1 MDFVDNLKWQ
11 RWRGTCSFAED
22 IWKLIDRIVN
32 FRLRHFSRRSRDSQS
47 MEQNKLDSSLREA
60 TINGG
65 THLVMSREQSFR
77 GSRPLVTFGPK
88 DWASQIVRGK
98 LEILEAC
105 RHHIPNLRCLLLEG
119 SLCSASSNGLQFSP
133 GPFVKIQ
140 LVVALRNDKQE
151 LFDCRLVAAGNQ
163 QCKVNGGR
171 SVIKAEVKPAGSM
184 YLAETLAIDCSG
196 DELGSFTR
204 NFVFLLPASIP
215 TEYLI
220 SLEFRAV
227 TGELLDDIQLQ
238 VLTHYQQTSLFDF
251 CDGHSL
257 LSVELPCPKKELV
270 GILGTPEAQKIVSYF
285 QELVENGAERCF
297 RRDQLRLFQT
307 IGELSHSEALLQDLQ
322 LAVKLEESLMLYQ
335 MGDYERCKQ
344 LGESICLHA
353 NTYHSPNYNSI
364 AGTAKCTI
372 SSAYKMERNF
382 TKAEELLDSSTE
394 LLESVVPGE
403 ETAINRTCLAALLS
417 EKGTVEGIT
426 EQEKKKLKKA
436 LKDAMLHYR
445 HQLNKT
451 QRRNANS
458 PRRALIR
465 MILFYLH
472 STRDQATNLQIAVS
486 NKVLDKVKEFIQQFN
501 REFLV
506 NCSMRDKALFCNAYG
521 DLLTRKGQYEEAI
534 SSVSEALKIAEDLQL
549 QTDIKGARDRLLQ
562 LDRLRMER
570 GEGGQWPHDLDE
582 RRVAR
587 YQGFEE
593 PGFEVLERFLE
604 QLTRR
609 VQR

>member
-1 MDFVDNLKWQ
+1 M
-11 RWRGTCSFAED
+11 SFF
-22 IWKLIDRIVN
+22 IPSLINSDC
-32 FRLRHFSRRSRDSQS
+32 L
-47 MEQNKLDSSLREA
+47 SS
-60 TINGG
+60 
-65 THLVMSREQSFR
+65 
-77 GSRPLVTFGPK
+77 
-88 DWASQIVRGK
+88 
-98 LEILEAC
+98 
-105 RHHIPNLRCLLLEG
+105 
-119 SLCSASSNGLQFSP
+119 
-133 GPFVKIQ
+133 
-140 LVVALRNDKQE
+140 
-151 LFDCRLVAAGNQ
+151 
-163 QCKVNGGR
+163 
-171 SVIKAEVKPAGSM
+171 
-184 YLAETLAIDCSG
+184 
-196 DELGSFTR
+196 
-204 NFVFLLPASIP
+204 
-215 TEYLI
+215 
-220 SLEFRAV
+220 
-227 TGELLDDIQLQ
+227 
-238 VLTHYQQTSLFDF
+238 
-251 CDGHSL
+251 
-257 LSVELPCPKKELV
+257 

-285 QELVENGAERCF
+285 QELVENGAGRCF

-307 IGELSHSEALLQDLQ
+307 IEELSHSEALLQDLH

-344 LGESICLHA
+344 LGESICLRA

-364 AGTAKCTI
+364 AGMAKCTI

-486 NKVLDKVKEFIQQFN
+486 NKVLDKVKEFVQQFN

-534 SSVSEALKIAEDLQL
+534 SSVSEALRIAEDLQL
-549 QTDIKGARDRLLQ
+549 QTDIKGARDRLQQ

-570 GEGGQWPHDLDE
+570 GEGGRGPHDQDE

-604 QLTRR
+604 QLTQR
-609 VQR
+609 VQRCRQY